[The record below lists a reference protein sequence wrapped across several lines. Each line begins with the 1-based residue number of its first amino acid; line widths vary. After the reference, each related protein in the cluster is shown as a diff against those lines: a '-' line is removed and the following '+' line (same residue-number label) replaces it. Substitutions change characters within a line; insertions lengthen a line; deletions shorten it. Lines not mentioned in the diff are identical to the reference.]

1 MTASAAWLFRRGA
14 QVGVTDRKKLG
25 RSQLDTC
32 RGRRRKS
39 GRCSVK
45 RQLAPGGVSLAV
57 GTVHVEAPCRLTD
70 EGRRTM
76 PTRRIPARLGVGE
89 RRQVVCRR

>member
-1 MTASAAWLFRRGA
+1 MG
-14 QVGVTDRKKLG
+14 RKKLG
-25 RSQLDTC
+25 RSQLNAC
-32 RGRRRKS
+32 RGRHRKS

-45 RQLAPGGVSLAV
+45 RQLAAGDGVSLTV
-57 GTVHVEAPCRLTD
+57 GTVHVEAACRLTD

-89 RRQVVCRR
+89 RRQLCRR